1 MTSIMK
7 RLKTASGIA
16 VLLSLLAGVQVAHAT
31 GTTAGTSVSNT
42 ATVNYNVGGVAQA
55 PITSAPTSFVV
66 DNKID
71 LTVTEVG
78 GAATTVVPGQ
88 TAAVLTY
95 LVSNTGNSPEG
106 YQLSASNL
114 GGTVLFTRTDN
125 ADFAGYSVFVDSN
138 ANGVYNA
145 GVDAAA
151 NIDTLAKDASVA
163 VFVVVNI
170 PNGAT
175 NAQVV
180 NVRLQA
186 RAAVPGTAG
195 ATLETQTAG
204 ADTVRRRYRVRGCRV
219 GMRTATADDQYFV
232 ASAALA
238 ISKTSSVISD
248 PFNGATIPKAIPG
261 ATVEYVVTIA
271 NTGAATAGGISVSD
285 TLNANL
291 AFVQGAYAG
300 ATDVQIQVGASPATF
315 CVAESGADTN
325 ADGCSR
331 AGQTLTVNPTSAIS
345 VAAGQSATVRF
356 RATIN

>member
-7 RLKTASGIA
+7 RLRTASGIA

-55 PITSAPTSFVV
+55 AVTSAPTSFVV

-88 TAAVLTY
+88 TAAVLAY

-151 NIDTLAKDASVA
+151 NIDSLAKDASVA

-204 ADTVRRRYRVRGCRV
+204 AETVGVDIVFADAGRDA
-219 GMRTATADDQYFV
+219 TETADDQYFV

-248 PFNGATIPKAIPG
+248 PFNGATNPKAIPG

-315 CVAESGADTN
+315 CVAESGADSN

>member
-7 RLKTASGIA
+7 QLKTTGGIA

-55 PITSAPTSFVV
+55 PVTSAPTSFVV

-78 GAATTVVPGQ
+78 GVATTVVPGQ

-95 LVSNTGNSPEG
+95 LVSNTGNSPQG

-151 NIDTLAKDASVA
+151 NIDSLAKDASVA

-180 NVRLQA
+180 KVRKQA
-186 RAAVPGTAG
+186 RPPVPGTAG
-195 ATLETQTAG
+195 ATLG
-204 ADTVRRRYRVRGCRV
+204 PSCRGPWR
-219 GMRTATADDQYFV
+219 
-232 ASAALA
+232 
-238 ISKTSSVISD
+238 
-248 PFNGATIPKAIPG
+248 
-261 ATVEYVVTIA
+261 
-271 NTGAATAGGISVSD
+271 
-285 TLNANL
+285 
-291 AFVQGAYAG
+291 
-300 ATDVQIQVGASPATF
+300 
-315 CVAESGADTN
+315 
-325 ADGCSR
+325 
-331 AGQTLTVNPTSAIS
+331 
-345 VAAGQSATVRF
+345 
-356 RATIN
+356 

>member
-7 RLKTASGIA
+7 RLKAASGIA

-55 PITSAPTSFVV
+55 PVTSAPTSFVV

-151 NIDTLAKDASVA
+151 NIDSLAKDASVA

-204 ADTVRRRYRVRGCRV
+204 ADTVGVDIVFADAGRDA
-219 GMRTATADDQYFV
+219 TETADDQYFV

-248 PFNGATIPKAIPG
+248 PFNGATNPKAIPG

-315 CVAESGADTN
+315 CVAESGADSN

>member
-7 RLKTASGIA
+7 RLKAASGIA

-55 PITSAPTSFVV
+55 PVTSAPTSFVV

-78 GAATTVVPGQ
+78 GVATTVVPGQ

-151 NIDTLAKDASVA
+151 NIDSLAKDASVA

-204 ADTVRRRYRVRGCRV
+204 ADTVGVDIVFADAGRDA
-219 GMRTATADDQYFV
+219 TETADDQYFV

-248 PFNGATIPKAIPG
+248 PFNGATNPKASPG

-285 TLNANL
+285 SQRINRSNNRAVRSLKW
-291 AFVQGAYAG
+291 V
-300 ATDVQIQVGASPATF
+300 SPA
-315 CVAESGADTN
+315 
-325 ADGCSR
+325 R
-331 AGQTLTVNPTSAIS
+331 A
-345 VAAGQSATVRF
+345 VR
-356 RATIN
+356 TP